1 VAASRPMRSDP
12 CARHLSGRAH
22 TRRALLPR
30 ATRSQSKTDDSPI
43 SDPEQSASI
52 TRTGAMSASPL
63 RIDEW
68 AARRRRSSDRGR
80 HGRARSRRS
89 RRRGAAQLP
98 RAHGVELVDEV
109 NPALAVA
116 DVDRVPDKRGRRKP
130 KIALDLKPDMTTDS
144 LQLFMKG
151 IGKVRPLSART
162 RSISPSGSSAGSW
175 TRNRRWSGPTCGWS
189 SRSRSA
195 TATRGCRFS
204 T

>member
-1 VAASRPMRSDP
+1 VVVERPAQATRPDGGGGLTADEERSLCTP
-12 CARHLSGRAH
+12 FAWPRAH
-22 TRRALLPR
+22 PSRAPPASDTIAKQATTHQYLIPNISFDYAYRRDAGV
-30 ATRSQSKTDDSPI
+30 A
-43 SDPEQSASI
+43 
-52 TRTGAMSASPL
+52 L

-98 RAHGVELVDEV
+98 RAHRVELLDEV

-130 KIALDLKPDMTTDS
+130 KIALDLKPNMTTDS

-151 IGKVRPLSART
+151 IGKVRPLSAQD
-162 RSISPSGSSAGSW
+162 
-175 TRNRRWSGPTCGWS
+175 
-189 SRSRSA
+189 
-195 TATRGCRFS
+195 
-204 T
+204 